1 MGGVIM
7 SLLFSCSDDDLLE
20 QTNIESIE
28 NSSPKIELINL
39 ANPTSTYSRNVSSHS
54 GKMLSFGTY
63 QDFEDTLLD
72 LEKAMEDNS
81 DYITSIIRVGV
92 TDEDLIEQ
100 KFAENNKIFSKHK
113 VWNANFKRK
122 DYYDGLLFTY

>member
-1 MGGVIM
+1 M
-7 SLLFSCSDDDLLE
+7 
-20 QTNIESIE
+20 
-28 NSSPKIELINL
+28 
-39 ANPTSTYSRNVSSHS
+39 SSHS
-54 GKMLSFGTY
+54 EKMLSFGTY

-81 DYITSIIRVGV
+81 DYITSIIGVCV

-100 KFAENNKIFSKHK
+100 KFAQNNKIFSHHK

-122 DYYDGLLFTY
+122 DYYDGQLFTY